1 MVIDQNKIG
10 TPHDSIVYE
19 LGSKR
24 KCKVFNVP
32 VKLLNLS
39 KDTLWYLSMTCSWG
53 ESFSIDNK
61 DLSILSWPC
70 ESNFSIE
77 KFILPHKSMTY
88 SVPVAVMNRDIRD
101 DKFRIGMNLLI
112 VTKKNMDFTW
122 GLILSDY
129 KTKNLIW
136 SNEVVMP

>member
-1 MVIDQNKIG
+1 
-10 TPHDSIVYE
+10 
-19 LGSKR
+19 
-24 KCKVFNVP
+24 
-32 VKLLNLS
+32 
-39 KDTLWYLSMTCSWG
+39 
-53 ESFSIDNK
+53 
-61 DLSILSWPC
+61 
-70 ESNFSIE
+70 
-77 KFILPHKSMTY
+77 MTY